1 MPFYILHT
9 VLYGKKVQSSMVSR
23 SQPKKQQASQ
33 YILLSTQCASIQGF
47 QIVCFTAQQF
57 SQRLHHHTLVITSVS
72 CARLGP
78 MVQAVGLCY
87 EESAG
92 FYECQWE
99 DRRTHRALRMMN
111 VPRLAHIILGYYISS
126 ESADMN
132 HSSVCRHSSAAWIH
146 TREDTQRRR
155 LPIIKPRMKREN
167 GRAEEERR
175 K

>member
-1 MPFYILHT
+1 
-9 VLYGKKVQSSMVSR
+9 MVSR

-47 QIVCFTAQQF
+47 QIVC
-57 SQRLHHHTLVITSVS
+57 SQLSSFHSGCIITRWSSRSVS

-87 EESAG
+87 EDSAG

-99 DRRTHRALRMMN
+99 DRRTRRALRMMN

-132 HSSVCRHSSAAWIH
+132 HSSVCHHSSAACIH
-146 TREDTQRRR
+146 THVKIHNAAFLQ
-155 LPIIKPRMKREN
+155 
-167 GRAEEERR
+167 
-175 K
+175 